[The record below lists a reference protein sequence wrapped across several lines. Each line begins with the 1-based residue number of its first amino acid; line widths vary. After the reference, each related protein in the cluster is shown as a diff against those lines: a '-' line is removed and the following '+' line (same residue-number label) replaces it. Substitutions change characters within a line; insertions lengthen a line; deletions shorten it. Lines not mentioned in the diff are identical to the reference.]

1 MLFSKETKYE
11 FRFEKSPSTENTK
24 EHSLLTVVM
33 QHRIQNDSLMTFDT
47 VYLWSRVN
55 AISCGVRL
63 TLIRTCAL
71 PLVDRRLYVCVVAG
85 RCLRAAARRRGAVVV
100 GEEMRR

>member
-33 QHRIQNDSLMTFDT
+33 QHRIQNDASWLLTQFICGLELMPFHVVLDWLRSLNPT
-47 VYLWSRVN
+47 
-55 AISCGVRL
+55 
-63 TLIRTCAL
+63 
-71 PLVDRRLYVCVVAG
+71 
-85 RCLRAAARRRGAVVV
+85 
-100 GEEMRR
+100 